1 MTESADVELER
12 LIGANVRRYRTARGL
27 SQADLATALSSRG
40 EQVHQQTIQK
50 IEKGSRPLK
59 FAEALRIAEAL
70 DISAAELTFG
80 DKWADFNAQQLKNLS
95 TVESIG
101 EELDN
106 IAEQLART
114 LVQIALDI
122 AIELDAP
129 GLKPTQNPATKD
141 IADKAQRLF
150 KVNWGKR
157 LNAKIMSELRR
168 HPYPTTIRPDFAAP
182 TYNEV
187 LKLISQQEPSWLES
201 DGSDT

>member
-1 MTESADVELER
+1 MTESAEVELER

-27 SQADLATALSSRG
+27 SQADLATALSARG

-95 TVESIG
+95 TVENIG
-101 EELDN
+101 EELDD